1 MALNPFPR
9 RVGINVFFK
18 LGSEVLGK
26 LFTLVLMAVVARAL
40 GQAGF
45 GIYVL
50 GFTTGL
56 ILSQVTDFGMQV
68 FVARE
73 VAGNRRDLNR
83 LVGNL
88 LLSRVTLAVF
98 GMGCLLV
105 GIRFGGFG
113 GEGRVAV
120 CILAMGVLL
129 NSFGEF
135 IFYVFRGKQEI
146 RFEAGLSILQRMLS
160 LIFGLGAIFLGWG
173 IVGVTSGFFGASAV
187 STGIAYLILT
197 RRFLRPDFTIDRD
210 LVRNAFREILPIGV
224 AISLSAICFRVDVVI
239 LEALRGIEEVGLYG
253 AGRRLMEPWA
263 LLPAALMAGV
273 YPAFSSIQPGDPR
286 RNSLVRKSVGLL
298 LALGG
303 VIACLGITFRQE
315 LINLVYGA
323 EYAAAG
329 SSLAF
334 LMAALI
340 PMFITYGLSH
350 FMIALGMAR
359 YNAVFTGI
367 SLIVNVSMNLVLIP
381 SMGAIGAALSLLA
394 METLLMILCAVALV
408 YRRPTSARP
417 RDPGMPEL
425 DDLAEI
431 RKDVLRD
438 RSC

>member
-1 MALNPFPR
+1 MALNLFPR

-26 LFTLVLMAVVARAL
+26 LFTLVLMAVVARSL

-45 GIYVL
+45 GIYVF

-56 ILSQVTDFGMQV
+56 ILSQVSDFGMQV

-73 VAGNRRDLNR
+73 VAGNRRDVNR

-88 LLSRVTLAVF
+88 LLSRVTLALL
-98 GMGCLLV
+98 GMGCLLF
-105 GIRFGGFG
+105 GIRFGGFD
-113 GEGRVAV
+113 GEGRVAI

-146 RFEAGLSILQRMLS
+146 KFEAGLSILQRTLS

-187 STGIAYLILT
+187 STGIAYLILI

-224 AISLSAICFRVDVVI
+224 AIVSAICFRVDVFI
-239 LEALRGIEEVGLYG
+239 LEAIRGIEEVGLYG

-273 YPAFSSIQPGDPR
+273 YPAFSSIKPGDPR
-286 RNSLVRKSVGLL
+286 RNSLVRKSIGLL

-303 VIACLGITFRQE
+303 VVACLAITFRLE

-323 EYAAAG
+323 EYTAAG
-329 SSLAF
+329 SSLTF
-334 LMAALI
+334 LMVALV

-359 YNAVFTGI
+359 YNAVFTGVA
-367 SLIVNVSMNLVLIP
+367 LVVNVSMNLVLIP
-381 SMGAIGAALSLLA
+381 SLGAIGAAVSLLV
-394 METLLMILCAVALV
+394 MEALLMTLCVGALV
-408 YRRPTSARP
+408 YCRPGTAHP

-425 DDLAEI
+425 DVGGI
-431 RKDVLRD
+431 RKDVLHD